1 MGNGDPFNTLY
12 IEREHTLN
20 GGGEKMIVDA
30 RVRPPYKSL
39 RDVLA
44 PVPGARPSVKRS
56 PMVSGYERPQSMV
69 QKSVD
74 AFLKEMDDAGVDKG
88 ILVGRQAGHRV
99 VSNDDIAELR
109 DQYPH
114 RFPLAMA
121 GINGTDVPAA
131 VREVERTLTK
141 MGFNG
146 IAVDPGWWVPA
157 MYVDDP
163 RIYPI
168 YAKCQELGAV
178 MYLTCSL
185 MQGPDISYAEPWR
198 IQRVANDFPTLQ
210 IVVVHA
216 AFPYTSEMI
225 GVMIA
230 NAPLGNLWVLPDF
243 FQSVPGFPGAME
255 WVDAANHFLGDRM
268 LYASSY
274 PVRPLKQSLSEF
286 RRFPY
291 RPEVL
296 DDLLFKNAEK
306 LFGKKL

>member
-1 MGNGDPFNTLY
+1 
-12 IEREHTLN
+12 
-20 GGGEKMIVDA
+20 MILDA
-30 RVRPPYKSL
+30 RVRPPFKSL

-74 AFLKEMDDAGVDKG
+74 LFLQEMGAAGVDKG

-109 DQYPH
+109 NQYPL
-114 RFPLAMA
+114 RFPLSIA
-121 GINGTDVPAA
+121 GVNGVDVSAA
-131 VREVERTLTK
+131 VHEVERTITK

-146 IAVDPGWWVPA
+146 IAVDPGWWVPP
-157 MYVDDP
+157 MYVDDK

-168 YAKCQELGAV
+168 YAKCAELGGV
-178 MYLTCSL
+178 LYLTCSL

-210 IVVVHA
+210 IVVVHG

-243 FQSVPGFPGAME
+243 FQSIPGFPGAMD
-255 WVDAANHFLGDRM
+255 WVEAANHYLGDRI

-274 PVRPLKQSLSEF
+274 PVRPLKQSLEEF
-286 RRFPY
+286 TRFSYEPD
-291 RPEVL
+291 VL
-296 DDLLFKNAEK
+296 ANLLAGNAAK
-306 LFGKKL
+306 LFGMKI

>member
-1 MGNGDPFNTLY
+1 
-12 IEREHTLN
+12 
-20 GGGEKMIVDA
+20 MIIDA

-39 RDVLA
+39 KEVLA
-44 PVPGARPSVKRS
+44 PNPGARPSVKRS
-56 PMVSGYERPQSMV
+56 PLVSGYERPQSMV
-69 QKSVD
+69 QKSVEL
-74 AFLKEMDDAGVDKG
+74 FLREMDEAGVDKG
-88 ILVGRQAGHRV
+88 ILVGRQAGHRI

-109 DQYPH
+109 HQYPG
-114 RFPLAMA
+114 RFPVALA
-121 GINGTDVPAA
+121 GINGIDVPAA
-131 VREVERTLTK
+131 VREVERTLGD

-146 IAVDPGWWVPA
+146 LAVDPGWWISP

-168 YAKCQELGAV
+168 YEKCAELGGV

-210 IVVVHA
+210 IVVVHG

-243 FQSVPGFPGAME
+243 FQFIPGFPGARE
-255 WVDAANHFLGDRM
+255 WVDAANYYLGDRM

-274 PVRPLKQSLSEF
+274 PVRPLRQSLAEF
-286 RRFPY
+286 QRFSY
-291 RPEVL
+291 EPEVL
-296 DDLLFKNAEK
+296 ENIFSKNAINLFKMK
-306 LFGKKL
+306 L

>member
-1 MGNGDPFNTLY
+1 MVYVPGEYTL
-12 IEREHTLN
+12 
-20 GGGEKMIVDA
+20 GGKHMILDA
-30 RVRPPYKSL
+30 RVRPPFKSL
-39 RDVLA
+39 KEVLA
-44 PVPGARPSVKRS
+44 PAPGARPSVKRS
-56 PMVSGYERPQSMV
+56 PLVSGYERPQSMV
-69 QKSVD
+69 QKSVEL
-74 AFLKEMDDAGVDKG
+74 FFQEMDEAGVDKG

-109 DQYPH
+109 DQYPG
-114 RFPLAMA
+114 RFPLAIA
-121 GINGTDVPAA
+121 GINGIDVPAA
-131 VREVERTLTK
+131 VREIERTITK

-146 IAVDPGWWVPA
+146 IAVDPGWWVPP

-168 YAKCQELGAV
+168 YAKCAELGGV
-178 MYLTCSL
+178 LYLTCSL

-210 IVVVHA
+210 IVVVHG

-243 FQSVPGFPGAME
+243 FQFIPGFPGAHD
-255 WVDAANHFLGDRM
+255 WVEAANHYLGDRI

-274 PVRPLKQSLSEF
+274 PVRPLQQSLEEF
-286 RRFPY
+286 RRFSYKPD
-291 RPEVL
+291 VL
-296 DDLLFKNAEK
+296 ENLLAKNAAN
-306 LFGKKL
+306 LFGMKI